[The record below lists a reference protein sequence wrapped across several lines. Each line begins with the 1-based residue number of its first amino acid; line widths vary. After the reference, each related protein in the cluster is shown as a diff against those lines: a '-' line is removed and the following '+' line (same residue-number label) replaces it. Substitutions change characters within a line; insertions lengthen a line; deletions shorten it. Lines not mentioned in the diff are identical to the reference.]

1 MGYLR
6 RNWWRSCEN
15 HFINREEREA
25 VMAMLILVGIVGMF
39 VLLGILMV
47 VGNAVSDW
55 IDKKDREKHR

>member
-1 MGYLR
+1 
-6 RNWWRSCEN
+6 
-15 HFINREEREA
+15 
-25 VMAMLILVGIVGMF
+25 MAMLILVGIVGMF